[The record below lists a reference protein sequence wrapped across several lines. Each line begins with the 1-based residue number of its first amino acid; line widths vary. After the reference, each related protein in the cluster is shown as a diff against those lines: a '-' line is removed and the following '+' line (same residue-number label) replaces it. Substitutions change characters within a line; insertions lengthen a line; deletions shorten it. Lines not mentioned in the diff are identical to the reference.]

1 MEIPKSQVRAFLED
15 AGAELVGSDAVD
27 AMGEVIEEVGEDVAT
42 EAASGAESDGRVT
55 VTAEDVRTAAGRLAV
70 HDIDSPLPPTVVPQD
85 VVERHFQLIHD
96 DLDEVIKKHWRGE

>member
-1 MEIPKSQVRAFLED
+1 MEIPKSQVRSFLEE

-27 AMGEVIEEVGEDVAT
+27 ALGEVIEEVGEDVAT
-42 EAASGAESDGRVT
+42 GAATGAESDGRVT

-85 VVERHFQLIHD
+85 VVERHFHLTHD
-96 DLDEVIKKHWRGE
+96 DLDEVVKEYWRGE